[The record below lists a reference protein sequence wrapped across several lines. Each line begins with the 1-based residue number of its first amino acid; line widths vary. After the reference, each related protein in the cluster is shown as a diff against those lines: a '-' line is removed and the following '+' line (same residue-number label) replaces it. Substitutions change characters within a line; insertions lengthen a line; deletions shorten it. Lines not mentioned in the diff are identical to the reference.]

1 MFQFVESPK
10 VAKGIVLG
18 TIAITIIHTIYMN
31 VMGFNSLS
39 HDACAVYKNIPP
51 WLFYLYEN
59 VLELFIVVVLGVFA
73 GVLVEQYF
81 NRIEPFFPK
90 NQFLAFIYASIL
102 PVCSCSVLPLIDT
115 MKKHAPLRVVITFVI
130 AAPLLNPYII
140 FISFTVLG
148 AKYAVIRI
156 ISSFILAI
164 GTGLLVEFIAKRSK
178 VFSLGSYM
186 ACGDSCGVVETNDLF
201 VKTMALTR
209 KLLPYIAFAALFS
222 FVFQV
227 FNPKQYLEGMS
238 FNHEP
243 WSMILMIIVGV
254 PLYVCNGA
262 DVLFLRP
269 LLAFTDLTMG
279 SAMAFSLSASAIC
292 IASITMLIRFIGKP
306 ITIALVAT
314 LSILTLLIGTIINL
328 VV

>member
-1 MFQFVESPK
+1 MFQFIEIPK

-18 TIAITIIHTIYMN
+18 TISVTIIHAIYMN

-73 GVLVEQYF
+73 GVMVEQYF

-90 NQFLAFIYASIL
+90 NQLLAFLYGSIL

-130 AAPLLNPYII
+130 AAPLLNPYIV
-140 FISFTVLG
+140 FVSFTVLG
-148 AKYAVIRI
+148 AKYAVLRI
-156 ISSFILAI
+156 LSSCVLAISS
-164 GTGLLVEFIAKRSK
+164 GLIVEWIAKHSK
-178 VFSLGSYM
+178 VFSLGSYL
-186 ACGDSCGVVETNDLF
+186 ACGDSCGGVQTPDLF
-201 VKTMALTR
+201 VKTMVLTR

-222 FVFQV
+222 FTFQV

-243 WSMILMIIVGV
+243 WSMIFMIVVGI

-269 LLAFTDLTMG
+269 LLSYTDLTMG
-279 SAMAFSLSASAIC
+279 SAMVFSLSASAIC
-292 IASITMLIRFIGKP
+292 IASITMLVRFLGKS
-306 ITIALVAT
+306 ITVVLVAT
-314 LSILTLLIGTIINL
+314 LCLLILMIGSLIHLII
-328 VV
+328 